1 MAFFPGVMLS
11 PGLQWKFIDDYSW
24 FVITLVTFASLSD
37 TFGRWLAAQVR
48 FVSKRLY
55 LLSTVVRGAMF
66 SGICLLTFFGVY
78 SVWFG
83 ATWWLMFGLFCF
95 ASSFGYWITLGFQYG
110 ADESTGD
117 QGVAGTIVGFHMT
130 FGICL
135 GSTIAILFL
144 S

>member
-1 MAFFPGVMLS
+1 
-11 PGLQWKFIDDYSW
+11 
-24 FVITLVTFASLSD
+24 
-37 TFGRWLAAQVR
+37 
-48 FVSKRLY
+48 
-55 LLSTVVRGAMF
+55 MF

-78 SVWFG
+78 SAWFG
-83 ATWWLMFGLFCF
+83 ATWWLMLGLFFF
-95 ASSFGYWITLGFQYG
+95 ASTFGYWITLGFQYG

-135 GSTIAILFL
+135 GSTIAMTLL